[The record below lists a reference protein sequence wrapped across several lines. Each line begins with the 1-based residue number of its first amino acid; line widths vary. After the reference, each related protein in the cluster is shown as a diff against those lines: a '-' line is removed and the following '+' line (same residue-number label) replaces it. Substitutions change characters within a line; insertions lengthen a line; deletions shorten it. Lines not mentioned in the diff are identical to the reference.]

1 MGVGEDDNESTG
13 LTEAIHRGEGH
24 WVQPVDS
31 LAYCVSSAGVSFDVV
46 LLVGI
51 IRIQIHTI
59 LEVNML
65 RTVQITVPEP
75 LLIRIDEAAAKLR
88 TNRSSLAR
96 QAFEETLFRLRLAQ
110 MEQQDA
116 EAYAR
121 QPQDP
126 AELADWENIQDWGD
140 V

>member
-1 MGVGEDDNESTG
+1 
-13 LTEAIHRGEGH
+13 
-24 WVQPVDS
+24 
-31 LAYCVSSAGVSFDVV
+31 
-46 LLVGI
+46 
-51 IRIQIHTI
+51 
-59 LEVNML
+59 ML
-65 RTVQITVPEP
+65 KTVQITVPEQ
-75 LLIRIDEAAAKLR
+75 LLVRIDEAAARLK

-96 QAFEETLFRLRLAQ
+96 QAFEETLFHLRLAQ

-126 AELADWENIQDWGD
+126 AELADWESVQDWGD